1 MNRYLTFSVAIS
13 MTLSALAIPVLA
25 ANKPRA
31 GMDGQNAMV
40 WTNGDLEK
48 LRPVSLISI
57 VGRVN
62 EETAT
67 SLATPEP
74 YARTQDPDWYAAEA
88 AKLHDELERRQA
100 QLGEYRQALEDARS
114 LSKTT
119 GGINL
124 VAGGIGI
131 TPEAGTDILQQR
143 VSETQKELDAL
154 EDLARRND
162 IPPGT
167 LRGQGDSGI
176 QTDSLN

>member
-13 MTLSALAIPVLA
+13 ITLSALTIPVLA

-31 GMDGQNAMV
+31 GMDKQNTMV
-40 WTNGDLEK
+40 WTNDELGK
-48 LRPVSLISI
+48 LRPLGLISI
-57 VGRVN
+57 VGRID
-62 EETAT
+62 EERPMAA
-67 SLATPEP
+67 ATPER
-74 YARTQDPDWYAAEA
+74 YARTQDPDWYAVEA
-88 AKLHDELERRQA
+88 AKLHNELERRQA

-114 LSKTT
+114 LTKTT

-124 VAGGIGI
+124 VAGDIGI
-131 TPEAGTDILQQR
+131 TPEAGIDILQQR
-143 VSETQKELDAL
+143 VNETQREFDAL

-167 LRGQGDSGI
+167 LRGQEDSGI